1 MVDRL
6 NKSEYATFFQP
17 YITVLSDN
25 DMGIIENL
33 KYSHKKAIDFLGNI
47 NEGKQTYRYSKDK
60 WTVKEI
66 VQHIMDAER
75 VFNYR
80 ALRISRK
87 DSIDL
92 PGFDENHFV
101 KHSNAN
107 QRDYNILLDEFSSLR
122 KTTIYL
128 YASFTDV
135 AILEKGKING
145 NTMSVRA
152 LGYLTSGHL
161 LHHLDVIKSR
171 YL

>member
-1 MVDRL
+1 MKRID
-6 NKSEYATFFQP
+6 KSEYASFFQP
-17 YITVLSDN
+17 YISVLSDN

-33 KYSHKKAIDFLGNI
+33 KYSRKKAIDLLCNI
-47 NEGKQTYRYSKDK
+47 NKEKQTYRYSNDK
-60 WTVKEI
+60 WTIKEI
-66 VQHIMDAER
+66 VQHIIDTER

-80 ALRISRK
+80 ALRIARK

-92 PGFDENHFV
+92 PGFDENRFV

-107 QRDYNILLDEFSSLR
+107 QRDYNLLLDEFSSLR

-128 YASFTDV
+128 YESFSDE
-135 AILEKGKING
+135 ALLEKGKINS

-161 LHHLDVIKSR
+161 LHHMEVIKSR